1 MALTFTV
8 ALCVTF
14 RQGQC
19 PPPAEHANQTN
30 RCYQGYELK
39 EHVLH
44 AAFGN
49 DVAGRSMAMRI
60 VMTMRIIM
68 IVRIM
73 TVTVRRAM
81 RIVSGIVDV
90 IFGMV
95 GHCCPLVRTF

>member
-8 ALCVTF
+8 ALGVTF

-44 AAFGN
+44 AALSN
-49 DVAGRSMAMRI
+49 DIAGRSMAMRI
-60 VMTMRIIM
+60 IMT
-68 IVRIM
+68 VRIM
-73 TVTVRRAM
+73 TVTVRRAV
-81 RIVSGIVDV
+81 RIVSCVVGV
-90 IFGMV
+90 IFGMSV
-95 GHCCPLVRTF
+95 MVVL